1 MLNWA
6 EARVS
11 KLPNRC
17 LQPAFGDINDDV
29 GQSTQ
34 NGETTRVQSLAV
46 GEARH
51 GLERFDGSKFR
62 EFCKTTT
69 YGSCQHLL

>member
-17 LQPAFGDINDDV
+17 LQLAFGDINDDV
-29 GQSTQ
+29 GQAKQ
-34 NGETTRVQSLAV
+34 NGETTRVQPLAL
-46 GEARH
+46 GEARQ
-51 GLERFDGSKFR
+51 GLESFVGSNFR
-62 EFCKTTT
+62 ELCEK
-69 YGSCQHLL
+69 QHM